1 MKYFDTA
8 CTEVYIP
15 KKNWAQYKIL
25 GLDNIQDININLVVL
40 IIKGQGYSDAIPIL
54 DTHHPVLIGELDLKT
69 TVQ

>member
-1 MKYFDTA
+1 LELKYFDTA

-40 IIKGQGYSDAIPIL
+40 IIKGQGYSDTIP
-54 DTHHPVLIGELDLKT
+54 
-69 TVQ
+69 